1 MRTRDTRSN
10 SGPPASSGSRSRRPR
25 RPAVSAEWVTTQI
38 LAPGA
43 LRFLDDEGRGIVL
56 SAVETGGRPGDL
68 ANLWPEDIVL
78 DAPVPYI
85 EVRDKYDPPG
95 KRRRIPLVGV
105 ALGVFRKHP
114 EGFPRY
120 RGNDAALRA
129 LQSKVRRKLFPVG
142 THGLYSLRRCF
153 AARLKDGGL
162 ESGLVAILLGH
173 ECAWQPLGLE
183 LSLEWQRYRLL
194 RIALP
199 FDPAIV

>member
-10 SGPPASSGSRSRRPR
+10 SGPPTSSGARSR
-25 RPAVSAEWVTTQI
+25 RPAVSVEWVTQQI

-56 SAVETGGRPGDL
+56 SAVETGGRPGEL
-68 ANLWPEDIVL
+68 ANLWPEDILL

-85 EVRDKYDPPG
+85 EVRNGHDPLG
-95 KRRRIPLVGV
+95 KRRRIALVGV
-105 ALGVFRKHP
+105 ALAVFRKHP

-129 LQSKVRRKLFPVG
+129 LQSKVKRKLFPLG
-142 THGLYSLRRCF
+142 TNGLYSLRRCF

-162 ESGLVAILLGH
+162 ESGLVEILLGYD
-173 ECAWQPLGLE
+173 CAWQPHGLE
-183 LSLEWQRYRLL
+183 LSLEWHRYRLL